1 MSEWQP
7 ISTAPRD
14 GTHVDLWIEIR
25 ASLQSFGMGDSFRV
39 PDCWCS
45 DRGTW
50 NYHVGYVIR
59 SLQSD
64 HVTHWMPLPAPPD
77 R

>member
-14 GTHVDLWIEIR
+14 GTHVDLWMEIC
-25 ASLQSFGMGDSFRV
+25 ASLRSFGMSDSFRV
-39 PDCWCS
+39 PDCWWS
-45 DRGTW
+45 KKGTW
-50 NYHVGYVIR
+50 DHYFGNGIR

-64 HVTHWMPLPAPPD
+64 YITHWLPLPAPPD